1 MNTPQTK
8 KAYWQLID
16 LSKVGIRPNMER
28 ARVRIRAYEYF
39 KMCLKNS
46 KDGEGI
52 NPTLTG
58 LAYHMGFNSIAH
70 MNRVQENQPEFQM
83 MVHRSKLLVENYY
96 ESREADGNNQ
106 SVTFAIFALKNLG
119 WIDQPAL
126 VANDK
131 GGVAEVIVTFRKE
144 GKKPKQLKD
153 GKLVAMQAS

>member
-16 LSKVGIRPNMER
+16 IENVGKRPNMDK
-28 ARVRIRAYEYF
+28 AKVRIRAYEYF

-46 KDGEGI
+46 EKGEGI

-70 MNRVQENQPEFQM
+70 MNRVQESQPEFQM

-96 ESREADGNNQ
+96 ESRGAEGNNQ

-119 WIDQPAL
+119 WIDQPL
-126 VANDK
+126 VVQNA
-131 GGVAEVIVTFRKE
+131 GGVQEVVVTFKKD
-144 GKKPKQLKD
+144 GKKAKVLKD
-153 GKLVAMQAS
+153 GKLVALKAS